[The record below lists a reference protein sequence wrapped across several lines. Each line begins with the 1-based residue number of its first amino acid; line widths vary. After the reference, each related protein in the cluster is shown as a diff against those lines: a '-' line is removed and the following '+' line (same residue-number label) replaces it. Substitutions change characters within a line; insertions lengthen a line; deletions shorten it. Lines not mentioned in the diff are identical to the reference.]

1 MSEQRAN
8 PGPEQGHKSDLDSVE
23 EALIGAHQDEP
34 QADPEDDRDE
44 RDHDARPDVP
54 GHKSP

>member
-1 MSEQRAN
+1 MSEQQTN
-8 PGPEQGHKSDLDSVE
+8 EGPEQGHKSDLDSVE
-23 EALIGAHQDEP
+23 EALIGTHQDEP
-34 QADPEDDRDE
+34 RADPEDDDNE